1 MPATREYLVIEPA
14 RRRRAVLGVIRFAR
28 RRLVLSIFRCDD
40 APVLQAL
47 AGASARGV
55 AVSAIVTARAR
66 AATRDLDRVC
76 DWLTARGIEVRRS
89 GAPAKYHAK
98 YVVADERV
106 GLVTSLNYTAKCF
119 TRTCDFLLIT
129 RDPAVVSGLTALFD
143 ADWAGQP
150 ASLTVAQRERLIV
163 GPDGDPRARVQ
174 GLLHDARQQIRLLD
188 TKLTDPA
195 IRRALDDRRDA
206 GVEVEIARRR
216 TLRPLRA
223 HGKLLLIDD
232 RAALVGSL
240 ALSPTSLDRRRE
252 LAIVLRD
259 PRLVAALGAFWHS
272 HCDPAHTST
281 GLGTPAPAAELA
293 S

>member
-1 MPATREYLVIEPA
+1 MAATPERLVIEPA
-14 RRRRAVLGVIRFAR
+14 GRRRAVLDVIRAAR

-40 APVLQAL
+40 ALVLQAL

-55 AVSAIVTARAR
+55 AVSAIVTARAS
-66 AATRDLDRVC
+66 AAARDLDRVF
-76 DWLTARGIEVRRS
+76 DWLSAHGIEVRRPV
-89 GAPAKYHAK
+89 APAKYHAK
-98 YVVADERV
+98 YVIADERV
-106 GLVTSLNYTAKCF
+106 GLIASLNYTAKCF
-119 TRTCDFLLIT
+119 ARTCDFLLVT

-143 ADWAGQP
+143 ADWASQP
-150 ASLTVAQRERLIV
+150 ASLTAAQRERLIV

-174 GLLHDARQQIRLLD
+174 GLLHDARQRIRLLD
-188 TKLTDPA
+188 TKLADPA
-195 IRRALDDRRDA
+195 IRRVLDDRRDA

-252 LAIVLRD
+252 LAVVVRD

-272 HCDPAHTST
+272 HCDPAYTTT
-281 GLGTPAPAAELA
+281 GLGTPASAAELT